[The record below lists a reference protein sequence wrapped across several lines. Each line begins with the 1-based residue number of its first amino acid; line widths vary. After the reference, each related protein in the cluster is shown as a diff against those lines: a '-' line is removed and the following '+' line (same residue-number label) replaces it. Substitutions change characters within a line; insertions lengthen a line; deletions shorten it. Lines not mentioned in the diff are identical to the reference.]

1 MNKIEVS
8 TYDDGR
14 PCVSVLTDDGG
25 VLVLTA
31 SEDDDVILQEPA
43 WDTAS
48 ERDAKKT
55 LLDTPM
61 LENLQ
66 ESVYKPYE
74 NIIYRRTGLEVEV
87 DDCGLCLMEVIE
99 VLVDEGVYQIV
110 DNKLVKVG

>member
-25 VLVLTA
+25 SLVLTA
-31 SEDDDVILQEPA
+31 SCDDVILQEPA

-55 LLDTPM
+55 LLDSPM
-61 LENLQ
+61 LESIQKSLYQ
-66 ESVYKPYE
+66 PYE
-74 NIIYRRTGLEVEV
+74 NIIYRRTGVEVEV
-87 DDCGLCLMEVIE
+87 DDCGMCLMDVVE
-99 VLVDEGVYQIV
+99 VLVDEGIYQLV
-110 DNKLVKVG
+110 DNKLVHIE